1 MKKTCRLGVLR
12 IMVLAQIFSFSLL
25 LVAEENAPPAGKP
38 WLKEAL
44 AALKIPPD
52 WFASTPVNY
61 DTRQPWEKA
70 RLEIRRLLA
79 LEPEKRREAI
89 KLTWLYAQKKDIGNG
104 HELPMYLF
112 MGGEFAW
119 AIVEYQKFLATDA
132 AKEDVHSRLCL
143 AACYRHFGEYNK
155 ALEVLADA
163 LQHLPGPPW
172 RIARE
177 ADIAD
182 AMGDLYAE
190 MGLINY
196 AKEQY
201 KKAIAL
207 YPTSNQPY
215 GRQELHRRAAKVQT
229 KLKFLEGQSVES
241 GRFRDGTYSG
251 KSLGYVGDIVAT
263 VVVQNGKIAD
273 IRLQH
278 EEKIDLDATTIIPQR
293 ILAKQSLKVDGITG
307 ATVTYQAIVDA
318 CFQALLK
325 AAEQ

>member
-1 MKKTCRLGVLR
+1 MEKIRLAA
-12 IMVLAQIFSFSLL
+12 VLAGIVLAAGFSIQPL
-25 LVAEENAPPAGKP
+25 AATEENTPPAGKP
-38 WLKEAL
+38 SLEEAL
-44 AALKIPPD
+44 ATLKVPPD
-52 WFASTPVNY
+52 WFASTSVNY

-70 RLEIRRLLA
+70 RLEVRRLLA
-79 LEPEKRREAI
+79 QGPEKRREAI

-119 AIVEYQKFLATDA
+119 AIVEYHKFLSTDSA
-132 AKEDVHSRLCL
+132 REDIHGRLCL
-143 AACYRHFGEYNK
+143 AACYRHFGEYNR
-155 ALEVLADA
+155 ALEVLNEA
-163 LQHLPGPPW
+163 LHHLPGPPW

-190 MGLINY
+190 MGLLNP

-229 KLKFLEGQSVES
+229 KLRFLEGQTVEA

-251 KSLGYVGDIVAT
+251 KSLGYVGDIIAR

-273 IRLQH
+273 IQLQH

-325 AAEQ
+325 AAEK